1 MFGFDIRVNDIIK
14 ILQTNEEAVIVRNFI
29 GTTCFLVR
37 TKNGRETV
45 VDRNEIVKE
54 R

>member
-1 MFGFDIRVNDIIK
+1 MLGFDIRVNDKIK
-14 ILQTNEEAVIVRNFI
+14 ILQTNEEAVVIRNFI
-29 GTTCFLVR
+29 GTTCFLVK
-37 TKNGRETV
+37 TNSGKETV

>member
-1 MFGFDIRVNDIIK
+1 MLGFDIRVSDRVK
-14 ILQTNEEAVIVRNFI
+14 ILQTNEEAVVIRNFV
-29 GTTCFLVR
+29 GTTCFLVK
-37 TKNGRETV
+37 TKDGRETV

>member
-29 GTTCFLVR
+29 GTTCFLVK
-37 TKNGRETV
+37 TKDGREIV

>member
-1 MFGFDIRVNDIIK
+1 MFGFDIRVNDTIK
-14 ILQTNEEAVIVRNFI
+14 ILQTNEEAVVIRNFI
-29 GTTCFLVR
+29 GTTCFLVK
-37 TKNGRETV
+37 TNNGKEII

>member
-1 MFGFDIRVNDIIK
+1 MLGFDIRVNDTIK
-14 ILQTNEEAVIVRNFI
+14 ILQTNEEAVVIRNFI
-29 GTTCFLVR
+29 GTTCFLVK
-37 TKNGRETV
+37 TNNGKEIV

>member
-14 ILQTNEEAVIVRNFI
+14 ILQTNEEAVIIRNFI
-29 GTTCFLVR
+29 GTTCFLVK
-37 TKNGRETV
+37 TKDGKETV

>member
-1 MFGFDIRVNDIIK
+1 MFGFDIRVNDTIK
-14 ILQTNEEAVIVRNFI
+14 ILQTNEEAVVIRNFI
-29 GTTCFLVR
+29 GTTCFLVK
-37 TKNGRETV
+37 TNNGEEIV

>member
-1 MFGFDIRVNDIIK
+1 MFEFGIRINDRIK
-14 ILQTNEEAVIVRNFI
+14 ILQTNEKAVVIRNFV
-29 GTTCFLVR
+29 GTTCFLVK
-37 TKNGRETV
+37 TEDGKEAV

>member
-1 MFGFDIRVNDIIK
+1 MFGFDIRVNDTIK
-14 ILQTNEEAVIVRNFI
+14 ILQTNEEAIIIRNFI
-29 GTTCFLVR
+29 GTTCFLVK
-37 TKNGRETV
+37 TKDGKEIV

>member
-1 MFGFDIRVNDIIK
+1 MLGFDIRVNDIVK
-14 ILQTNEEAVIVRNFI
+14 LKENGLKGTIVRNFT
-29 GTTCFLVR
+29 GTTCFLV
-37 TKNGRETV
+37 KLENGKETV

>member
-29 GTTCFLVR
+29 GTTCFLVK
-37 TKNGRETV
+37 TKDGRETV

>member
-1 MFGFDIRVNDIIK
+1 MFEFGIKVNDRIK
-14 ILQTNEEAVIVRNFI
+14 ILHTNEEAVVIRNFV
-29 GTTCFLVR
+29 GTTCFLVK
-37 TKNGRETV
+37 TDDGKETV

>member
-1 MFGFDIRVNDIIK
+1 MFGFDIRVSDRVK
-14 ILQTNEEAVIVRNFI
+14 ILQTNEEAVIIRNFV
-29 GTTCFLVR
+29 GTTCFLVK
-37 TKNGRETV
+37 TKDGRETV